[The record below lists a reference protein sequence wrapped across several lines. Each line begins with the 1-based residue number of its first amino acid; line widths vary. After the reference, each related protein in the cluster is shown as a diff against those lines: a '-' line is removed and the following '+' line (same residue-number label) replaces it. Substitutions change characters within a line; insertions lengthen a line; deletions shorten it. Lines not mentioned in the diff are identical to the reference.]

1 MSDRNGDPLRRQVE
15 RLPREVRP
23 QRDLWPDIR
32 SRIAREPRRAPLR
45 ARARAATAGV
55 CAVLAAAAAVV
66 VALRGATQPPPS
78 PITVLPMVPAR
89 SPSPAPEV
97 RLPGE
102 TDYARAAQALASELQ
117 ERRPSF
123 PSRDVTVLD
132 DNIRILDDAI
142 ASTRAALLTHP
153 DDAELRAELD
163 RTWEDKLDLLRE
175 ATELP
180 TGM

>member
-1 MSDRNGDPLRRQVE
+1 
-15 RLPREVRP
+15 
-23 QRDLWPDIR
+23 
-32 SRIAREPRRAPLR
+32 
-45 ARARAATAGV
+45 
-55 CAVLAAAAAVV
+55 
-66 VALRGATQPPPS
+66 
-78 PITVLPMVPAR
+78 VLPVVPVHSA
-89 SPSPAPEV
+89 SPAPEI

-102 TDYARAAQALASELQ
+102 TEYARAALVLASELQ

-132 DNIRILDDAI
+132 ENIGILDDAI
-142 ASTRAALLTHP
+142 ASTRAALLAHP
-153 DDAELRAELD
+153 DDTELRAELD